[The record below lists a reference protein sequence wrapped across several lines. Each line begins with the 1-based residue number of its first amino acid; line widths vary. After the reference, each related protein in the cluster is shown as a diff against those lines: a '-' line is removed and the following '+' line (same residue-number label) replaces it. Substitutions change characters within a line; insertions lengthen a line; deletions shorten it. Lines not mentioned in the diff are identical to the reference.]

1 MLALLIY
8 LLIIN
13 ALGLGIML
21 YDKVMATNN
30 RSRVPETSLLGVA
43 AIGGSLGCLVAM
55 YLVHH
60 KTRHR
65 KFKWG
70 LPAMLIVQ
78 IVLFYFIMF

>member
-1 MLALLIY
+1 MLAFQIY
-8 LLIIN
+8 LLLIN

-21 YDKVMATNN
+21 FDKIMAKNN
-30 RSRVPETSLLGVA
+30 GRRIPEASLLGIA

-65 KFKWG
+65 KFRWG
-70 LPAMLIVQ
+70 LPAMLVVHIAL
-78 IVLFYFIMF
+78 IIIIIL

>member
-21 YDKVMATNN
+21 YDKIMAKNN
-30 RSRVPETSLLGVA
+30 MPRIPEATLLGVA
-43 AIGGSLGCLVAM
+43 AVGGSFGCLIAM

-60 KTRHR
+60 KTRHK
-65 KFKWG
+65 KFRWG
-70 LPAMLIVQ
+70 LPAMLVVQ
-78 IVLFYFIMF
+78 TILFCFIMF